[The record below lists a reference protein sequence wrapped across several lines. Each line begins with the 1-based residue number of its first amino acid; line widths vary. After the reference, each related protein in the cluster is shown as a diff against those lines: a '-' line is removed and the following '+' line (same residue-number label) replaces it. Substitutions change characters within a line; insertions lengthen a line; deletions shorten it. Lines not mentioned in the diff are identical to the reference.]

1 MSNQPQPHQAPYTV
15 NLVECPTLSADQR
28 SAAELRFRMALEFAL
43 GGPEFVLPS
52 LQAYMLTQ
60 TLHESLPLEG
70 ASEAEQQIIAL
81 WQHAE
86 TDAILAAMR
95 PLGDNLDNAR
105 FEILPL

>member
-1 MSNQPQPHQAPYTV
+1 MSNKSRANERPYTV
-15 NLVECPTLSADQR
+15 NLVECPTLTADER
-28 SAAELRFRMALEFAL
+28 AAAELRFRMALEFAL
-43 GGPEFVLPS
+43 GGPDYVLPS

-60 TLHESLPLEG
+60 TLHEGLPLEN
-70 ASEAEQQIIAL
+70 ASEAEEQVIAL

>member
-1 MSNQPQPHQAPYTV
+1 MSNQPQPHQAAYTV
-15 NLVECPTLSADQR
+15 NLVECPTLSANER
-28 SAAELRFRMALEFAL
+28 SAAELRFRLALEFAL